1 MRSPRR
7 SHHASR
13 RLRRPRSQA
22 LEVERLEGR
31 LVLAANGLP
40 DLDSLPG
47 APTAIYLDFDG
58 HGSTLASIGRSFLT
72 SCSCSA
78 MFAVAMTTRC
88 FSWCAW

>member
-7 SHHASR
+7 SHRDAR
-13 RLRRPRSQA
+13 RLRRPRGQM

-40 DLDSLPG
+40 DLHSLLG

-58 HGSTLASIGRSFLT
+58 HGTNGAYDVDGDP
-72 SCSCSA
+72 
-78 MFAVAMTTRC
+78 TTFNATEAATITEADRK
-88 FSWCAW
+88 SVV